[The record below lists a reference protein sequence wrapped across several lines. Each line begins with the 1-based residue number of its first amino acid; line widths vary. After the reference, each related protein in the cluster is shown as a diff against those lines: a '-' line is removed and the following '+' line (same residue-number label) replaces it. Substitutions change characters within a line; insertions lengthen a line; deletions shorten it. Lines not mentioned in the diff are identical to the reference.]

1 MEIIER
7 KDSYGIIFS
16 NIVILGGGK
25 IKDVEGDLKTS
36 NHKSAKIH

>member
-16 NIVILGGGK
+16 NIVILGGGEDK
-25 IKDVEGDLKTS
+25 GCGGRLEDKQP
-36 NHKSAKIH
+36 